1 MQNQR
6 LVCCL
11 FCSKKL
17 TRNWEESHCGIPYNE
32 YQTCEDHHT
41 VSVYSWPAFIKSVD
55 VRTIDVIE
63 KFPREEKI
71 SPDEIKY
78 LYSSE
83 LDKILMHECHNI
95 DWNNQAIYDRSND
108 YNRNIKKMY
117 PNLINFEMYY
127 YSLKEK
133 YHS

>member
-6 LVCCL
+6 LVCCP

-32 YQTCEDHHT
+32 YQTCVDHHT
-41 VSVYSWPAFIKSVD
+41 VSFYSWPAFIKSVD
-55 VRTIDVIE
+55 VRTIDVI
-63 KFPREEKI
+63 
-71 SPDEIKY
+71 
-78 LYSSE
+78 
-83 LDKILMHECHNI
+83 
-95 DWNNQAIYDRSND
+95 
-108 YNRNIKKMY
+108 KMY

-133 YHS
+133 CHS